1 MKLLPLLLLLLTF
14 LLSHETGADEIVGGK
29 ESMPHSRPYMAFLEI
44 KRCKRNFTCGG
55 FLIRRDFVMTAAHC
69 EGDSITVK
77 LGVHNIRKPEE
88 TWQTLKVKHQFLH
101 PKYNTERS
109 LNDIM
114 LLKLE
119 KKAKLTTAVNTLPLP
134 SRFNSVS
141 PGQECLAAGWGSTEP
156 RAPGSETL
164 QEVELTLMNPSDC
177 TMSFGCFDERSQLCA
192 GNHTSRKSVFFGDS
206 GGPLVCSGVAQ
217 GIVSYGNEHAKP
229 PAVFTRIALYRS
241 WINQILNAN

>member
-119 KKAKLTTAVNTLPLP
+119 KEANLTTAVWPVYLP
-134 SRFNSVS
+134 SRYNSVS
-141 PGQECLAAGWGSTEP
+141 PGQECLAVGWGWTGP
-156 RAPGSETL
+156 KPPGSATL
-164 QEVELTLMNPSDC
+164 QEVELTLRNSTDC
-177 TMSFGCFDERSQLCA
+177 KDFNYFNKRSQLCV
-192 GNHTSRKSVFFGDS
+192 GTPNSRKSVFFGDS